1 MIKDE
6 SYVLSNGVKIP
17 KVGLGTWQS
26 KPNDAYNAVLSA
38 LKLGYRHI
46 DTAFVY
52 GKLWHPARRNLRHHQ
67 ITSREE
73 GL

>member
-52 GKLWHPARRNLRHHQ
+52 GNEKEVPNYQPRRKGIR
-67 ITSREE
+67 TR
-73 GL
+73 

>member
-38 LKLGYRHI
+38 LKLGKAAH
-46 DTAFVY
+46 F
-52 GKLWHPARRNLRHHQ
+52 
-67 ITSREE
+67 S
-73 GL
+73 GLPTGA